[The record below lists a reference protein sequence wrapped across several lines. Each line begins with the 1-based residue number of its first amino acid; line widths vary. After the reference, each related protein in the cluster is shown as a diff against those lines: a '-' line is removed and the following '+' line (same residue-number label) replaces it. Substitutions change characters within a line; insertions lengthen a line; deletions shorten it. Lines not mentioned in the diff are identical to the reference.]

1 MSEAATHHAAIDL
14 GSNSFHMVVAHH
26 DGHQLRIVDRLK
38 DMVRLAGGI
47 DRNGRLDPIVRER
60 ALSSLAR
67 FGQRISGIPRLQVR
81 AVGTQ
86 SFRRLAHPATFLVV
100 AETALGCPIDII
112 SGSEEARLVYL
123 GVHQGTPIGEGRS
136 LIIDIGGGSTEL
148 AVGADDEPELTE
160 TVPAGCVSIT
170 EAHFH
175 RGKITA
181 SRFRKAVEAVE
192 DRLVE
197 LITPCRDLGWERV
210 IGSSGTMRAIASMA
224 ADGGEDARSFTRADL
239 ERLRDRVI
247 AAGQVDRIDL
257 PGLSA
262 RRKPVIVGGLAVLEA
277 LSRALDLD
285 RFEVSQSALREG
297 LLHDL
302 IGRLHHTDPRARS
315 VAGMAERLGCDSG
328 QAARVHEWVQ
338 AAFDQVADG
347 WQLGEDHRELLLW
360 AAQLHEVGRSVNH
373 HHHQKHGGYLVANAD
388 MPGFTRPEQRFMAAL
403 IALQR
408 GKIDTGVL
416 EWVPQRMGLA
426 LTRLGALLRIAVTL
440 ARPRSD
446 AAMPDF
452 SLSPDDEGLLLGL
465 PPSWLDAHPLSAR
478 SLSYQ
483 QRKLARLGL
492 DLDIRDLTDVEQAT
506 G

>member
-1 MSEAATHHAAIDL
+1 MADTPTHHAAIDL

-26 DGHQLRIVDRLK
+26 DGHQLRIVDRIK

-60 ALSSLAR
+60 ALASLAR
-67 FGQRISGIPRLQVR
+67 FGQRIAGIPRLQVR

-123 GVHQGTPIGEGRS
+123 GVHQGTPVGDGRS
-136 LIIDIGGGSTEL
+136 LIVDIGGGSTEL
-148 AVGADDEPELTE
+148 AIGAEDEPELTE

-170 EAHFH
+170 EAHFR

-181 SRFRKAVEAVE
+181 ARFKRAVEAVE

-197 LITPCRDLGWERV
+197 LIKPCRDLGWQRV

-224 ADGGEDARSFTRADL
+224 AGGEEGDGGFSRADL
-239 ERLRDRVI
+239 ERLRDLVVK
-247 AAGQVDRIDL
+247 AGHVDRIDL

-277 LSRALDLD
+277 LSNALDIEH
-285 RFEVSQSALREG
+285 FEVSQSALREG

-302 IGRLHHTDPRARS
+302 IGRLHHTDPRSRS
-315 VAGMAERLGCDSG
+315 VAGMAERLGCDAE
-328 QAARVHEWVQ
+328 QAARVHDWVQ
-338 AAFDQVADG
+338 AAFDQVADQ
-347 WQLGEDHRELLLW
+347 WQLTGDHRDLLLW

-373 HHHQKHGGYLVANAD
+373 HHHHKHGGYLVSHAD

-408 GKIDTGVL
+408 GKVDTEAI
-416 EWVPQRMGLA
+416 EWVPQRMSLA
-426 LTRLGALLRIAVTL
+426 LARLSALLRIAVTL

-446 AAMPDF
+446 RAMPDF
-452 SLSPDDEGLLLGL
+452 SLSLNDGGLVLGL
-465 PPSWLDAHPLSAR
+465 PPAWLDGHPLSAR
-478 SLSYQ
+478 SLEYQ
-483 QRKLARLGL
+483 QRKLGKLGL
-492 DLDIRDLTDVEQAT
+492 DLEIRDMADA
-506 G
+506 GFAAG

>member
-1 MSEAATHHAAIDL
+1 MPNTLTHHAAIDL
-14 GSNSFHMVVAHH
+14 GSNSFHMVIAHH
-26 DGHQLRIVDRLK
+26 DGHQLRIVDRMK

-47 DRNGRLDPIVRER
+47 DRDGRLDPVVRER
-60 ALSSLAR
+60 ALAALAR
-67 FGQRISGIPRLQVR
+67 FGQRITSLPRLQVR

-123 GVHQGTPIGEGRS
+123 GVHQGTPTGEGRS
-136 LIIDIGGGSTEL
+136 MVVDIGGGSTEL
-148 AVGADDEPELTE
+148 AIGRGDEPELTQ
-160 TVPAGCVSIT
+160 TVPAGCVSVT
-170 EAHFH
+170 HSHFR

-181 SRFRKAVEAVE
+181 ARFKRAVEAVE

-197 LITPCRDLGWERV
+197 LIKPCRDLGWERV

-224 ADGGEDARSFTRADL
+224 AEGEEGARGFTTGDL
-239 ERLRDRVI
+239 ERLRERVI
-247 AAGQVDRIDL
+247 AAGHVDRIDL
-257 PGLSA
+257 PGLSS
-262 RRKPVIVGGLAVLEA
+262 RRRPVIVGGLAIVQA
-277 LSRALDLD
+277 LSKTLDIE
-285 RFEVSQSALREG
+285 RFEVSSFALREG

-302 IGRLHHTDPRARS
+302 IGRLDHTDPRSRS
-315 VAGMAERLGCDSG
+315 VEGMAERHRRDIA
-328 QAARVHEWVQ
+328 QAARVHDWVL

-347 WQLGEDHRELLLW
+347 SQLADGHRDLLLW

-373 HHHQKHGGYLVANAD
+373 HHHHKHGAYLVAHAD

-408 GKIDTGVL
+408 GKVNTDAL
-416 EWVPQRMGLA
+416 EWVPQRMSLA
-426 LTRLGALLRIAVTL
+426 LARLGALLRIAVTL

-446 AAMPDF
+446 QAMPDF
-452 SLSPDDEGLLLGL
+452 SLSLRDGTLELGL
-465 PPSWLDAHPLSAR
+465 PPAWLETHSLSAR
-478 SLSYQ
+478 GLKYQ
-483 QRKLARLGL
+483 QRQLPKLGL
-492 DLDIRDLTDVEQAT
+492 ALRIRDMRDAEQAA